1 MALPKRPTMNRPPRN
16 QGQPENRLQRTLPK
30 RAPLPK
36 QAPPEDLWEDDT
48 EESYSSFPEAEEEQ
62 YSGDEDFTND
72 FSSPF
77 NEDEEETQ
85 EFSLI
90 ETPPVQAPPAQRSL
104 RTLPTPNRSQTPLSK
119 TFDDNFPEDE
129 GEFDFETSGDSF
141 GVEAEDEVFTHP
153 QTGDFDYSEF
163 GLAPMEHD
171 DYVDTHAEDQDDT
184 MIILQSAIQEFSEDL
199 HPAIESFL
207 ALLDNDEVSE
217 IVMNSHD
224 KIGYKRSGRRLIKQ
238 ADFLNVETYHQFI
251 NEILLP
257 LTDTE
262 ERIEGD
268 NYLIEGQLTFPS
280 TTPGEAPVVG
290 RTHIITPPVVTAAKV
305 TIAKKARVQYTLDD
319 MYQSGSMSKNMM
331 NFLKALSHGKATTVI
346 SGVSGAGKTT
356 LIEAMSYHFDPDDRV
371 VIVEDTPELRIP
383 AGDVVSLTA
392 KSSRPGMDEKDVVS
406 MEWLVKATNRMRP
419 DRILVGECRGGEFAE
434 FLIAANSGADGSMT
448 TIHASNPRL
457 ALDKMVSLAMKSAT
471 SKNESSVI
479 RDINS
484 TVQIIVQ
491 ADIVD
496 GKHVISRIE
505 EISNMQNSTGK
516 INSATLFE
524 YERHTQKFVAR
535 HQPSDEL
542 RMFLEQHGV
551 EIPAVWFR

>member
-1 MALPKRPTMNRPPRN
+1 MALPKRPTMNRPQRA
-16 QGQPENRLQRTLPK
+16 PESSRLQRSLPK
-30 RAPLPK
+30 RTPLPQSRPEEDIWEEGDEETP
-36 QAPPEDLWEDDT
+36 QAEDD
-48 EESYSSFPEAEEEQ
+48 SFGFGEPEEEFTF
-62 YSGDEDFTND
+62 GNDFTDND
-72 FSSPF
+72 FTDNDF
-77 NEDEEETQ
+77 TEDDEPTQ
-85 EFSLI
+85 EFSAI
-90 ETPPVQAPPAQRSL
+90 APPREEPVRLPS
-104 RTLPTPNRSQTPLSK
+104 RTLPIPGRTRVEEPEEEE
-119 TFDDNFPEDE
+119 TFQ
-129 GEFDFETSGDSF
+129 EFDFESSGDSF
-141 GVEAEDEVFTHP
+141 GVEPVDEIMEQEP
-153 QTGDFDYSEF
+153 TGDFDYNEF
-163 GLAPMEHD
+163 GLAPMDHD
-171 DYVDTHAEDQDDT
+171 DYVETETNPQEDV
-184 MIILQSAIQEFSEDL
+184 IVILQSAIQEFPSEL

-217 IVMNSHD
+217 IVMNSPD
-224 KIGYKRSGRRLIKQ
+224 QIGYKRAGSRLIKQ

-290 RTHIITPPVVTAAKV
+290 RTHIVTPPVVNAAKV
-305 TIAKKARVQYTLDD
+305 TIAKKARVQFTLDD

-331 NFLKALSHGKATTVI
+331 NFLKAISHGKATTVI

-356 LIEAMSYHFDPDDRV
+356 LIEAMSYHFDSDDRII
-371 VIVEDTPELRIP
+371 IVEDTPELRIP

-392 KSSRPGMDEKDVVS
+392 KSARPGMDEKDVVS

-471 SKNESSVI
+471 AKNESSVI

-505 EISNMQNSTGK
+505 EISSMQNSTGK

-524 YERHTQKFVAR
+524 YERHTQRFIAR

-542 RMFLEQHGV
+542 RSFLEQHGV
-551 EIPAVWFR
+551 DIPAVWFR